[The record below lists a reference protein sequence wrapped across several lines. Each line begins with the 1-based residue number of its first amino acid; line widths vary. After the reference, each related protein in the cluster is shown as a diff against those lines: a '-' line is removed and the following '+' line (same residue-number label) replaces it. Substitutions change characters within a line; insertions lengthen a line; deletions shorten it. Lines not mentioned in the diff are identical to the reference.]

1 MSAVAVEAR
10 FAGGAILV
18 DTDDVAGS
26 PVVTVDMPGGTST
39 AMFPDEARRFAV
51 TLIEQAARAE
61 AAPAE
66 GVWP

>member
-1 MSAVAVEAR
+1 MSAVSVEAR
-10 FAGGAILV
+10 FAGGAIVV

-26 PVVTVDMPGGTST
+26 PVVTVDMPGNTA

-51 TLIEQAARAE
+51 SLIEQAARAE
-61 AAPAE
+61 AAPQE